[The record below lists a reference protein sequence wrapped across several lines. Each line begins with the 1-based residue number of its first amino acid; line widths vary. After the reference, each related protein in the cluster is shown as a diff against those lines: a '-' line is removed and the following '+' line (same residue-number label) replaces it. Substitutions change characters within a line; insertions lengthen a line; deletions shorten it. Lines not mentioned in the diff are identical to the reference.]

1 MLEEEDGSIT
11 AKEIEFIR
19 ELFNKLQNLFCW
31 EILFIALRLWFFILL
46 LHYQFHCP
54 PDAIL
59 RQ

>member
-46 LHYQFHCP
+46 LHSQFHCRLMP
-54 PDAIL
+54 S
-59 RQ
+59 